1 MQREHRAKR
10 KAEHMKT
17 LDQLRIGDRAE
28 VIAVTGNGD
37 IHQRLLE
44 MGVVGGM
51 TVEVVRFAP
60 LGDPME
66 IEVCGYHLL
75 LRKAEAA
82 TVAVKPLVAEPTHV

>member
-1 MQREHRAKR
+1 
-10 KAEHMKT
+10 MKT
-17 LDQLRIGDRAE
+17 LDQLRTGERAN
-28 VIAVTGNGD
+28 VITVTGEGAV
-37 IHQRLLE
+37 HQRLLE

-51 TVEVVRFAP
+51 EVEVVRFAP

-82 TVAVKPLVAEPTHV
+82 MVAVHPMVAETVHA

>member
-1 MQREHRAKR
+1 
-10 KAEHMKT
+10 MKT

-28 VIAVTGNGD
+28 VIAVTGDGD

-82 TVAVKPLVAEPTHV
+82 MVAVNTAVAEPLHA

>member
-1 MQREHRAKR
+1 
-10 KAEHMKT
+10 MKT
-17 LDQLRIGDRAE
+17 LDQLRTGDRAE
-28 VIAVTGNGD
+28 VVAVTGNGD

-82 TVAVKPLVAEPTHV
+82 MVAVHPAIAEPLHA

>member
-1 MQREHRAKR
+1 MR
-10 KAEHMKT
+10 T
-17 LDQLRIGDRAE
+17 LDQLRIGERAE
-28 VIAVTGNGD
+28 VIAVTGNGA

-51 TVEVVRFAP
+51 TVKVVRFAP

-82 TVAVKPLVAEPTHV
+82 MVAVKPVVAEPTHA